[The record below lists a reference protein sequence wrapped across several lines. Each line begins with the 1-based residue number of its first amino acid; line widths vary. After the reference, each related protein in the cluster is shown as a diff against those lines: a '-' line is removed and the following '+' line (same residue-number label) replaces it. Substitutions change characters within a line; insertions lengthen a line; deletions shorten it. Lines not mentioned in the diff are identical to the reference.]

1 MRKTLLLTVSVFL
14 AFLFITFGYAELSD
28 ILSVEGEVSFDGSEQ
43 YEIQITEASFDSSNA
58 ADVSLNSI
66 SFHGLILNSSITL
79 GEQNSVLLLRITVKN
94 NTADKTFSYS
104 KIIKNSALENG
115 YTNENIVAETY
126 ESYPGNKMQSL
137 FYEIEPQQ
145 SKTFFLVFSY
155 KDGNVAAQ
163 KDLSSVLTIK
173 FIEKLAVL
181 PGETTLPPATTAS
194 STAPVT
200 PPGGSTAPG
209 ETTAPPASSSSSS
222 STPPPSQT
230 TAPGGN
236 IPGSENGTN
245 FNRVITYM
253 IEEETAY
260 GFNYTDKPA
269 QSILGALANY
279 DIIYCRRNNYG
290 SSKLPQLLEALN
302 NNASTENILFIAR
315 RLDGNAN
322 NIQSINNVEVLLYYE
337 TDIDNYE
344 PGTLV
349 NIVVFKQ
356 FLTKDS
362 SGKWDVN
369 GAYQGYAPIKPM
381 PFQNNGGNVYSI
393 DPDEWTPGAIPM
405 LTE

>member
-1 MRKTLLLTVSVFL
+1 MKKTLLLMVSVFL

-66 SFHGLILNSSITL
+66 SFHGLSLNSSITL

-94 NTADKTFSYS
+94 NTADKTFAYS

-115 YTNENIVAETY
+115 YTNENIVMETY
-126 ESYPGNKMQSL
+126 ESYPGNKLHPL

-155 KDGNVAAQ
+155 KDGNAAAQ
-163 KDLSSVLTIK
+163 KDLSSVLTIE

-200 PPGGSTAPG
+200 PPGGSTASG

-253 IEEETAY
+253 LDEETEF
-260 GFNYTDKPA
+260 GFNDNEKPA
-269 QSILGALANY
+269 QTILGALSNF
-279 DIIYCRRNNYG
+279 DVIYCRRNNYG
-290 SSKLPQLLEALN
+290 SSKVNKLLEALN
-302 NNASTENILFIAR
+302 SGATENVLFIAR
-315 RLDGNAN
+315 KLDGNKN
-322 NIQSINNVEVLLYYE
+322 NPQSISNVEVLLYYE
-337 TDIDNYE
+337 ADIDNYE
-344 PGTLV
+344 EGTLV

-362 SGKWDVN
+362 NGKWEVN
-369 GAYQGYAPIKPM
+369 GAYQGYAPIKAM
-381 PFQNNGGNVYSI
+381 PFANSGGNVYSI
-393 DPDEWTPGAIPM
+393 DPDEWLPGAIPV
-405 LTE
+405 LEE